1 MSIMIGFAA
10 FVLGNFASLWLVG
23 EIWTAATG
31 TSISG
36 LSPNYFT
43 TASSSDLALFRWIQG
58 LHIIIAYGIPGL
70 IWARAENVK
79 MFSRLNF
86 HRGAKPIAFV
96 IGVLAIGS
104 ILPFIEY
111 IHTSPENFSLPGDMK
126 ELEKQIVDLEKM
138 GFEHIKAMIGES
150 TVIALISN
158 IIVIAVIPAVFEEI
172 FFRGFLLQN
181 LRRMM
186 GVNLAVWISAFVF
199 SFLHFQFLG
208 FFPRM
213 VLGAMLGYLV
223 IWSGSIWPAI
233 VGHFANNFI
242 NVLAARTQFDESTG
256 QLDIEQTANV
266 SMTAAIISCVVAIIL
281 MYFYRRQFPERR
293 EITADV

>member
-1 MSIMIGFAA
+1 
-10 FVLGNFASLWLVG
+10 
-23 EIWTAATG
+23 
-31 TSISG
+31 
-36 LSPNYFT
+36 
-43 TASSSDLALFRWIQG
+43 
-58 LHIIIAYGIPGL
+58 
-70 IWARAENVK
+70 
-79 MFSRLNF
+79 
-86 HRGAKPIAFV
+86 
-96 IGVLAIGS
+96 
-104 ILPFIEY
+104 
-111 IHTSPENFSLPGDMK
+111 
-126 ELEKQIVDLEKM
+126 
-138 GFEHIKAMIGES
+138 
-150 TVIALISN
+150 
-158 IIVIAVIPAVFEEI
+158 
-172 FFRGFLLQN
+172 
-181 LRRMM
+181 M